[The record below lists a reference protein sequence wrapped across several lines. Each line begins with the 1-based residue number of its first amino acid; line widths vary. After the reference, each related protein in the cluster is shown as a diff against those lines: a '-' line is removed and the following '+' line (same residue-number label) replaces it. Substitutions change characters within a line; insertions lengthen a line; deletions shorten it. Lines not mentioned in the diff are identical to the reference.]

1 MPSLRRSNTSTAVAR
16 AGAAPYATAAALSW
30 SSSSSSS
37 TRTAT
42 QHRRVSD
49 PTQTKS
55 RRVLADI
62 DWWLVH
68 DGQVDADTALSEDE
82 GLDENLEAANEAAR
96 PPMAVA
102 SLPRAASLEPE
113 WLRRVR
119 DGDSDGATHP
129 RLPWL
134 QVRTPLRRV
143 ASDSYSVRSASSS
156 SSLESSPE
164 PMTPIL
170 TPRDS
175 LSFFDHM
182 PCPASPPSKKR
193 ESTLSLVGSTAV
205 AEGDDLFNGILK
217 LDRLETACAAIF

>member
-1 MPSLRRSNTSTAVAR
+1 MPSLRSNTSTSAAR

-37 TRTAT
+37 TRTTT

-68 DGQVDADTALSEDE
+68 DGQVDPDNTLSEDE
-82 GLDENLEAANEAAR
+82 GLDENQEAANGSEAAR

-102 SLPRAASLEPE
+102 SLPRAVSLEPE

-119 DGDSDGATHP
+119 DGDSDSAQVSLT
-129 RLPWL
+129 RLAL
-134 QVRTPLRRV
+134 YLKV
-143 ASDSYSVRSASSS
+143 
-156 SSLESSPE
+156 
-164 PMTPIL
+164 
-170 TPRDS
+170 
-175 LSFFDHM
+175 
-182 PCPASPPSKKR
+182 
-193 ESTLSLVGSTAV
+193 STL
-205 AEGDDLFNGILK
+205 
-217 LDRLETACAAIF
+217 R